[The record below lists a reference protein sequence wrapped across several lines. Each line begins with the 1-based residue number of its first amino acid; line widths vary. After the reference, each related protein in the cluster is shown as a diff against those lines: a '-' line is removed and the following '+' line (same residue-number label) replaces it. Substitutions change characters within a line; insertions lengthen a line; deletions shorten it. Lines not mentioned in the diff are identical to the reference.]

1 MDIYHHT
8 IFVGQETE
16 SSLAGFLWLK
26 VSRDIAIHLL
36 VVSRFDWDKRIHLQ
50 SARDCH
56 RIQLLMALD
65 HRPQFLVTSC
75 GLLYKV
81 VHSMA
86 VSNE

>member
-36 VVSRFDWDKRIHLQ
+36 VRTGCLKIRLGQTDPLTVS
-50 SARDCH
+50 
-56 RIQLLMALD
+56 
-65 HRPQFLVTSC
+65 T
-75 GLLYKV
+75 
-81 VHSMA
+81 
-86 VSNE
+86 